1 LDRLPG
7 GIDAAAAEYAA
18 ERAAPLDAR
27 AQKPPRR
34 QQKAPPLSAM
44 NEIKARRNGILEWQR
59 QYRVHTVR
67 D

>member
-1 LDRLPG
+1 LPG

-34 QQKAPPLSAM
+34 QEKAPPLSAM
-44 NEIKARRNGILEWQR
+44 NKIKAREMRILELQK